1 MDKRTA
7 TVLGI
12 LFGGLF
18 LLFFAFLVLAWSAM
32 KGGDHEPALASG
44 SGPQIGVVEVRG
56 AITDEEEGPSKSAG
70 GASSGEVIK
79 NLERFRKNDDIK
91 AIVLRIDSPG
101 GAVGTS
107 QEIYEE
113 VRRVAKQKKVVASM
127 GNMAASGGY
136 YIACACDFV
145 MANPGTLTGSI
156 GVISQFFEVKDFL
169 DGWKVHE
176 ETIKSGK
183 YKDIGSPFRTW
194 SDEDRAYFQAIIDDV
209 YGQFVQAVAD
219 GRKLPVETVR
229 ELAQGKVYTGRQ
241 AKAVK
246 LVDDLGGLD
255 DALKKA
261 VELAGA
267 TGEPRA
273 VYPPRDN
280 PFSLRELLTSAF
292 HGAAL
297 GAASGAVEGVRAAAP
312 RGGLQLLW
320 DGAR

>member
-229 ELAQGKVYTGRQ
+229 ELAQGKVYSGRQ